1 MNFQYLYDWL
11 YHQIPDEGGV
21 AQGIPLKGTGIVVGL
36 ALLLFH
42 LWGLVKSAQ
51 VIALAKSFPRSRPW
65 GVVLLTIALV
75 WSLFLIAHMDMADFF
90 VWRQTLLMILP
101 VAFVLVVIFVPEFL
115 AVRALGSL
123 MLLVAAPVLHAAF
136 LQPHFSRLLLPI
148 LAYAWIIGGMFL
160 VGMPYLLRDAIDWAS
175 KVEGR
180 WKLAMLAG
188 EVYGAVLFLVAI
200 FLW

>member
-11 YHQIPDEGGV
+11 YHQIPDVGGV
-21 AQGIPLKGTGIVVGL
+21 PQGIPLRGTGIVLGL
-36 ALLLFH
+36 ALLLTH
-42 LWGLVKSAQ
+42 LWGLLKAEQ
-51 VIALAKSFPRSRPW
+51 VIALAKSFPRSRAW
-65 GVVLLTIALV
+65 GVVLLSIALV

-90 VWRQTLLMILP
+90 VWRERLLMGLP
-101 VAFVLVVIFVPEFL
+101 VCFVLIVIFVPEFL

-123 MLLVAAPVLHAAF
+123 MLLAAAPVLHAAF
-136 LQPHFSRLLLPI
+136 LQPYVTRLLLPI

-160 VGMPYLLRDAIDWAS
+160 VGMPYLMRDAVTWAS
-175 KVEGR
+175 KQEGR